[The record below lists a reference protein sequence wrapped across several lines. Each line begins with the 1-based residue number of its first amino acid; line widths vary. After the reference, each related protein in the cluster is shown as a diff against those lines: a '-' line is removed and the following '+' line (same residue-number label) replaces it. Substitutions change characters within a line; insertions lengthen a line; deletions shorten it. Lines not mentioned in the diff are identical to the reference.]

1 MQRSSVFGESPI
13 LAGLV
18 ILALLVIAGWGGHPL
33 AIAGLICQA
42 AAVLLAAPRVVLAFA
57 RGAEEI
63 DMTAKAMAPVK
74 RLVRGFF
81 LAGVATVI
89 AALAIILIGSSS
101 ELPARLGFAGLAL
114 AIVAG
119 FFYLLFLIVRITL
132 GGRVRRS
139 SLDRRLSDRVTARL
153 GPDFAPM
160 LGFFLLLQGFG
171 LELIARR

>member
-57 RGAEEI
+57 RGAEEM

-119 FFYLLFLIVRITL
+119 FLLSTVSNCPDHA
-132 GGRVRRS
+132 GRARA
-139 SLDRRLSDRVTARL
+139 SLVT
-153 GPDFAPM
+153 
-160 LGFFLLLQGFG
+160 
-171 LELIARR
+171 